1 MLAITLSGAFKT
13 ILLLGSIQ
21 GFIVSSLLFFSGKK
35 SYSNRILGT
44 LILLLTLACFNLYGN
59 YENWFDSGILRFI
72 TDLIPLVI
80 VMPFGPL
87 IWFYTQSALDPSFRI
102 KKNQRI
108 HFYPVIIDLVPPLVV
123 IIFMAGVL
131 TGLIKN
137 KPGPWG
143 IFIDTYN
150 VYADIPRWI
159 SVTTYVLFSAR
170 YLKAYKSK
178 RNGNLNGQANNY
190 KWLNQFINVF
200 IAFQSVWLLYLI
212 PYVIPEYTDKI
223 LETFDWY
230 PIYIPMTILIYWIG
244 IKGFL
249 ISQEQNAADKK
260 TNGNNIISS
269 QLAAQVTASLIK
281 AMSGDKVYLNPNLNL
296 AILSQHTKVTAKTIS
311 AVLNQHLQK
320 SFNEFVN
327 GYRIDEFKERI
338 LQPEHN
344 HLTIAGIALDCGFNS
359 QATFQRTFKEL
370 TGQSPS
376 EFRKMAAETN

>member
-35 SYSNRILGT
+35 SYSNRILGS
-44 LILLLTLACFNLYGN
+44 LILLITLACFNLYGN

-72 TDLIPLVI
+72 TDIIPLVI

-87 IWFYTQSALDPSFRI
+87 IWFYIQSVLDPSFRI
-102 KKNQRI
+102 KKKQRI

-123 IIFMAGVL
+123 IAFIVGIL
-131 TGLIKN
+131 TGLVKN

-159 SVTTYVLFSAR
+159 SVTTYVWLSAK
-170 YLKAYKSK
+170 YLKQYKTK
-178 RNGNLNGQANNY
+178 VNGNLNGHIHNY
-190 KWLNQFINVF
+190 KWLRQFVNVF
-200 IAFQSVWLLYLI
+200 IVFQSLWLVYLI
-212 PYVIPEYTDKI
+212 PYVTPQYTDKI
-223 LETFDWY
+223 LDTFDWY
-230 PIYIPMTILIYWIG
+230 PIYIPMTILIYWLG

-249 ISQEQNAADKK
+249 ISQAQAVTDKK
-260 TNGNNIISS
+260 TNGNTTISS
-269 QLAAQVTASLIK
+269 QLAAQVAVTLIK
-281 AMSGDKVYLNPNLNL
+281 AMSEDKVYLNPNLNL
-296 AILSQHTKVTAKTIS
+296 ATLSEHTGVAAKTIS

-327 GYRIDEFKERI
+327 GYRTNEFKERI
-338 LQPEHN
+338 LQPELN

-376 EFRKMAAETN
+376 EFRRMAAETN